1 MEKLISKLIE
11 NEIIYVVK
19 ASKIK
24 QILDFFPTQIFYQG
38 IPPNHSSNANASAL
52 PTS

>member
-24 QILDFFPTQIFYQG
+24 QILDF
-38 IPPNHSSNANASAL
+38 SSNSNILSISIKAKLSKKAN
-52 PTS
+52 